1 MLNQNLTGKRHSS
14 TPMER
19 CCSRSTWKCWTIQHV
34 SVPLWKNAIW
44 EVTRPLSGMFCF
56 ALFFHSCTSLHD
68 LMQRWN
74 ILVVFLVYVCED
86 CPTPFGQ
93 MLLDGD
99 KRVLRFLCWGDILY
113 GCVQYGHTNWSIW
126 AVIQTTSYFSE
137 WNPPHTSCSLA
148 NVLCVFFFLRFGS

>member
-1 MLNQNLTGKRHSS
+1 
-14 TPMER
+14 
-19 CCSRSTWKCWTIQHV
+19 
-34 SVPLWKNAIW
+34 
-44 EVTRPLSGMFCF
+44 MFCF

-99 KRVLRFLCWGDILY
+99 KRVLRFYAG
-113 GCVQYGHTNWSIW
+113 G
-126 AVIQTTSYFSE
+126 
-137 WNPPHTSCSLA
+137 TSCTDVSSMGTQTGLFGPSSRPLA
-148 NVLCVFFFLRFGS
+148 IFLSEIRHTLPVLWQMYCVCFFFEVRFLVHSS